1 MTYKIFDWLRKAE
14 ISLKKSMVY
23 ILGAAFLFGTM
34 EVALKLA
41 GAAFSAPQLTFLR
54 FFIGGVFLLPFA
66 LRDLKKRQCKLEK
79 GDWLY
84 LFSLG
89 FVCIC
94 VSMVLF
100 QIGVMRTN
108 ANLAA
113 VIISASPVFTMIF
126 AQFLVNETFTKRKA
140 ATLILNV
147 IGLVIVANPVK
158 IIGGKSGIDGI
169 LITLLASVAFGF
181 YTALG
186 KKRIAKI
193 GGIAQNSLSFILGS
207 AVLLLVLLVTRQPV
221 VGGITPKSI
230 PLLLYLGIMVTG
242 VGYYCY
248 IKAIELSGPSN
259 ASITFFIKPVFAPVI
274 AFLVLKEPITINLV
288 VGIVFILI
296 GSYLSLTA
304 KKAE

>member
-1 MTYKIFDWLRKAE
+1 MRK
-14 ISLKKSMVY
+14 SLVF

-41 GAAFSAPQLTFLR
+41 GAAFSAVQLTFLR
-54 FFIGGVFLLPFA
+54 FLIGGVFLLPFA
-66 LRDLKKRQCKLEK
+66 LRDLKKKQCRLEK

-126 AQFLVNETFTKRKA
+126 AQYLVNETFTKRKA
-140 ATLILNV
+140 VVLLLNL

-158 IIGGKSGIDGI
+158 LLAGGAGLDGI
-169 LITLLASVAFGF
+169 LITLAASVAFGF
-181 YTALG
+181 YTAMG

-193 GGIAQNSLSFILGS
+193 GGTAQNSFSFILGS
-207 AVLLLVLLVTRQPV
+207 AVLLIVLLATKQPV
-221 VGGITPKSI
+221 IAGITQKSV
-230 PLLLYLGIMVTG
+230 PLLLYIGIMVTG

-248 IKAIELSGPSN
+248 LKAIELSGPSN
-259 ASITFFIKPVFAPVI
+259 ASITFFIKPVFAPII
-274 AFLVLKEPITINLV
+274 AFLVLKEAVTANLII
-288 VGIVFILI
+288 GIIFILA

-304 KKAE
+304 KKPNNC